1 MQKAAD
7 EMKAEM
13 KKRQEEKDNYLRS
26 KVQPLQ
32 LDGLDDGMIRSLLK
46 ITLTL

>member
-13 KKRQEEKDNYLRS
+13 KQRQEEKENYLRS

-32 LDGLDDGMIRSLLK
+32 LDGLDDGMGLK
-46 ITLTL
+46 LAFY